1 MPFLNDNVQ
10 RKIVICVQLT
20 ISQTF
25 NSKRIRWTRSHTYQF
40 KRHLVWTL
48 VDDSNTMVMVWD
60 DFSCPKGLSVYS
72 ARNPSFISEPLTY
85 ENMKEVEDATA
96 TVWTL

>member
-1 MPFLNDNVQ
+1 M
-10 RKIVICVQLT
+10 
-20 ISQTF
+20 
-25 NSKRIRWTRSHTYQF
+25 
-40 KRHLVWTL
+40 
-48 VDDSNTMVMVWD
+48 DDSNTMVMVWD

-96 TVWTL
+96 TVWTLYFVVDVSNRMI